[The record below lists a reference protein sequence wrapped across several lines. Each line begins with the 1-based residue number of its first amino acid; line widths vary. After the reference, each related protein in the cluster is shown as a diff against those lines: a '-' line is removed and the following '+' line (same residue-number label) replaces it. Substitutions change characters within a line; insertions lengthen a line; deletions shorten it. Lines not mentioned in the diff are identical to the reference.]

1 MLKRSLQILT
11 AVCLLSSALV
21 AGAQEKIT
29 IDPKVAPYAKIG
41 GVSGNLS
48 AMGSDTMINL
58 MTLWREAFVKQYP
71 GANLTVEGKGSATAP
86 PALAAGTAQFGQMSR
101 PMKPEEME
109 AVEKKYGFKPTEI
122 AVALDALSVY
132 VNKDNPLEKISIY
145 QLQCIFAKSNRS
157 FNVWG
162 DLGLTG
168 EWATRPI
175 SLYGRNS
182 ASGTYAFF
190 KEHALAK
197 ADYKDTVKEQP
208 GSAAVIQGVTGDL
221 AGIGYS
227 GIGYL
232 TSGVKT
238 LPIVGRTS
246 NEPVMPTYANVL
258 SQKYP
263 LSRALLIYVVK
274 APGKPLN
281 PAVKEFIRF
290 ALSKEGQEIVVKEQF
305 MPLPAAMIEKQLKK
319 LE

>member
-1 MLKRSLQILT
+1 MLKRSLQVL
-11 AVCLLSSALV
+11 AAMCLLTSALI
-21 AGAQEKIT
+21 AGAQETIT
-29 IDPKVAPYAKIG
+29 IDPKIASYTKTS

-48 AMGSDTMINL
+48 SMGSDTMINL
-58 MTLWREAFVKQYP
+58 MTLWREGFVKLYP

-86 PALAAGTAQFGQMSR
+86 PALAAGTAQFGPMSR
-101 PMKPEEME
+101 PMKPEEIE

-132 VNKDNPLEKISIY
+132 VNKDNPLDKISLY
-145 QLQCIFAKSNRS
+145 QLQCIFSKTTRS
-157 FNVWG
+157 FNTWG

-190 KEHALAK
+190 KENALAK
-197 ADYKDTVKEQP
+197 NDYKDTVKEQP
-208 GSAAVIQGVTGDL
+208 GSAAVIQGVTNDL

-232 TSGVKT
+232 TSGVKI
-238 LPIVGRTS
+238 LPLVGRTS
-246 NEPVMPTYANVL
+246 MDAVTPTYANVL

-263 LSRALLIYVVK
+263 LSRALFIYVVK
-274 APGKPLN
+274 APGKPLD

-290 ALSKEGQEIVVKEQF
+290 VLSKEGQAIVMKEQF
-305 MPLPAAMIEKQLKK
+305 MPLPAKMVELQLKK